1 MKYLSVTEIAKKW
14 NISERSVRNY
24 CALGKIDGA
33 FLTGK
38 TWNIP
43 ADAQKPDRINKK
55 FEQPTS
61 LLEVLS
67 EEKKQS
73 YRAEFIIRSRLN

>member
-1 MKYLSVTEIAKKW
+1 MDYLSVYQYAEKYS
-14 NISERSVRNY
+14 ISERTAHNY

-43 ADAQKPDRINKK
+43 ADATFHKSIIQILH
-55 FEQPTS
+55 FCS
-61 LLEVLS
+61 LV
-67 EEKKQS
+67 
-73 YRAEFIIRSRLN
+73 